1 MVGRIER
8 NKDLA
13 QDAIEN
19 TANSVGNIAKIIT
32 TAVADVTKEI
42 GGIVTDAFEM
52 REAAKAARL
61 DAGELEAGEPDP
73 ARLDEPVDVTEVPL
87 EDDAEPAATAAEPAA
102 TQAELEATP
111 AQQAIEAAPEAE
123 TT

>member
-8 NKDLA
+8 NKDFA

-52 REAAKAARL
+52 REAAKAAHL
-61 DAGELEAGEPDP
+61 DAGEPSPERFGEPV
-73 ARLDEPVDVTEVPL
+73 EVTELPV
-87 EDDAEPAATAAEPAA
+87 EDDAEPATTPAGPATTP
-102 TQAELEATP
+102 AELEATP